1 MRLTAGTRPR
11 REEPPMAAAIP
22 EPDVRDLMRRAAC
35 LPYGL
40 SLIEFGMPPC
50 AAEMLGVDAD
60 MVLRARAALADPDVR
75 PRLVGEYEH
84 TVSRREEDPE
94 SFCRR
99 CADEGRAPTPGCP
112 LALIREAEGR
122 PDDLETL
129 RSTALEVAAA
139 SFRVHPF
146 VVLGARE
153 WLARREMLGKR

>member
-1 MRLTAGTRPR
+1 
-11 REEPPMAAAIP
+11 MAAAIP
-22 EPDVRDLMRRAAC
+22 ESDVRDLMHRAAC

-50 AAEMLGVDAD
+50 AAEMLGVNAD
-60 MVLRARAALADPDVR
+60 MILRARAALADPDLR

-94 SFCRR
+94 AFCRQ
-99 CADEGRAPTPGCP
+99 CAAEGRTPTPGCP
-112 LALIREAEGR
+112 LALIREAEAR
-122 PDDLETL
+122 PSGLDTL
-129 RSTALEVAAA
+129 RSTEVEVAAT

-153 WLARREMLGKR
+153 WLARREAAGR